1 MDCKVVEEQIEAYAV
16 GALDQ
21 AEASEIA
28 AHLAGCPSC
37 RRQARSYDSA
47 VAALPDA
54 LAAASPLRA
63 HPAVKDRIMRRIETT
78 PPGGRRR
85 QWIWPAVA
93 AVAGLALLISTGWGY
108 RTSEQ
113 LTHER
118 GVNAELQAKLEARVP
133 SKDQLTVFE
142 IVDSPSTTKLSMRST
157 DGSGAYGKIFTKADA
172 SDVVVMVN
180 RLSQPQPG
188 QTYLL
193 WLTSSGNTRLAG
205 RLDVDS
211 DGFAYLIYRADR
223 KGPTYQSA
231 VVTLQSPNDK
241 TPSSMALLLYQSTA
255 QPPAQ

>member
-1 MDCKVVEEQIEAYAV
+1 MDCRVVQEQIEAYAV

-37 RRQARSYDSA
+37 RRLARSYESA
-47 VAALPDA
+47 LAALPEA

-63 HPAVKDRIMRRIETT
+63 HPAVKDRVMRRIDAVPT
-78 PPGGRRR
+78 GRRR
-85 QWIWPAVA
+85 HPWMWPAVA
-93 AVAGLALLISTGWGY
+93 AAAGLALLISTSWGL

-118 GVNAELQAKLEARVP
+118 AVNAELQAKLEARVQ
-133 SKDQLTVFE
+133 SRDQLTVFE

-193 WLTSSGNTRLAG
+193 WLTSSGNTKLAG

-211 DGFAYLIYRADR
+211 DGFAYLIYRADQ

-231 VVTLQSPNDK
+231 VVTLQSPNDRA
-241 TPSSMALLLYQSTA
+241 PGSMALLRYQSPA
-255 QPPAQ
+255 QPAQ

>member
-1 MDCKVVEEQIEAYAV
+1 MDCRVVQEQIEAYAV

-21 AEASEIA
+21 AEASAIE

-37 RRQARSYDSA
+37 RRLARSYESA
-47 VAALPDA
+47 LAALPDA

-63 HPAVKDRIMRRIETT
+63 HPAVKDRIRRRIDAA
-78 PPGGRRR
+78 PSGSRRR
-85 QWIWPAVA
+85 SWIWPAIA

-108 RTSEQ
+108 RTNEQ

-118 GVNAELQAKLEARVP
+118 AVNADLKAKLEARVQ

-193 WLTSSGNTRLAG
+193 WLSSSGNTKLAG
-205 RLDVDS
+205 HLDVDS
-211 DGFAYLIYRADR
+211 DGFAYLIYRTDR

-241 TPSSMALLLYQSTA
+241 TPSSVALLRYQSTA
-255 QPPAQ
+255 QL